1 MILHINHIPS
11 KQTGAAGNVASTLV
25 SVAGEGQ
32 ISARVLE
39 NLNVHLE
46 WLQYKTN
53 FREAIAL
60 RRAVRGNEVLPW
72 IELGVDLRQVQPE
85 CLKEEVVAVLKDAE
99 NLDGSTRRI
108 YLESFCPGRMGMIW

>member
-32 ISARVLE
+32 ISPRVLD
-39 NLNVHLE
+39 NLNVHLD

-53 FREAIAL
+53 FREAITL
-60 RRAVRGNEVLPW
+60 RRATRGEEILPW
-72 IELGVDLRQVQPE
+72 IEVGVDLRQVQPDSF
-85 CLKEEVVAVLKDAE
+85 KEEFIAALSDAA
-99 NLDGSTRRI
+99 DPAAGSRKRI
-108 YLESFCPGRMGMIW
+108 YLEPFSPIR

>member
-25 SVAGEGQ
+25 TVAGEGQ
-32 ISARVLE
+32 VEPQVLE

-53 FREAIAL
+53 FREAITL
-60 RRAVRGNEVLPW
+60 RRAIRG
-72 IELGVDLRQVQPE
+72 GR
-85 CLKEEVVAVLKDAE
+85 
-99 NLDGSTRRI
+99 S
-108 YLESFCPGRMGMIW
+108 CPGSNSAST